1 MRWTPWF
8 RADCYAYRSA
18 GNGAVVELGYFPN
31 NEINEHTVLLE
42 GEDATAFID
51 RIERFE
57 ENEDIVFRLGLENV
71 IDQEIANYFDDR
83 ML

>member
-8 RADCYAYRSA
+8 TAVHYAYRQA
-18 GNGAVVELGYFPN
+18 GNGAFVELGYFPN
-31 NEINEHTVLLE
+31 NEINGHTVLLE
-42 GEDATAFID
+42 GEDAVAFID

-57 ENEDIVFRLGLENV
+57 ANEDIVFRLGLENV

-83 ML
+83 MM